1 MPDRLWPGHRGRPV
15 LTPLD
20 KVRRTY
26 SKKTAALRIYDTAIS
41 LNKTTKQP
49 LSNERESATMV
60 DSSNLYETWQLVC
73 AQVKSYDTVNA
84 IQVDAFFGRLQ
95 PQAISDGF
103 LIVTADTAFIKDQVE
118 RRFLTTIQQAL
129 KDLFGIDYL
138 VEIEVDPT
146 AGQPLVTAQAAPA
159 QTVPP
164 AAPHAPYPSAP
175 APQNAAPQ
183 PAQPIFA
190 TPPID
195 ATTSPTPYAPQAQPT
210 AEQPAAPAPTY
221 VPTPESP
228 AANNANQTVAAQE
241 SISPTQN
248 HAAEQI
254 NPVDCMPSF
263 MPEEDSS
270 FEEFMME
277 NANIA
282 KPERTEGSREDQ
294 QNTNREQGK
303 HGVNSALASSLTF
316 ETFVVGNSNRLA
328 YSMAVAVAEEP
339 GKKNLNPLFIYGR
352 SGLGKTHLLRAIQ
365 NYILATNERMHVV
378 YIDSAE
384 FLSDY
389 TAAVAAHDKNKDSYQ
404 NFQNRYLDA
413 DVLLIDDVQYFQG
426 KSATVDIV
434 FQLFN
439 KLTDMGKQVV
449 LSADRAPKMIDI
461 DERYTSRFNSGGTY
475 DIQPPEVE
483 TKLGIIKGFIEE
495 YRTSENAY
503 DLYVP
508 EDIQMYIAEISSS
521 NVRELKSA
529 VTKVISQITYFDNP
543 DISLADVRSLLENH
557 FSSGAMKRLDVGS
570 IQHEVERYYKV
581 SHADLVGKKRS
592 RNIAYARQVAMYLC
606 RQMLDI
612 PYNDIGKKFDRDHS
626 SVMYSVGQVEEKL
639 TKSRDLQEELELI
652 IKNIREN

>member
-1 MPDRLWPGHRGRPV
+1 
-15 LTPLD
+15 
-20 KVRRTY
+20 
-26 SKKTAALRIYDTAIS
+26 
-41 LNKTTKQP
+41 
-49 LSNERESATMV
+49 MV

-73 AQVKSYDTVNA
+73 NQVKGYDSVNPV
-84 IQVDAFFGRLQ
+84 QVDAFFSRLQ

-103 LIVTADTAFIKDQVE
+103 LIVTADTAFIKSQVE
-118 RRFLTTIQQAL
+118 RRFMTTIQQAL

-138 VEIEVDPT
+138 VEIEVDPMGDAA
-146 AGQPLVTAQAAPA
+146 AGAPVQMAAPA
-159 QTVPP
+159 
-164 AAPHAPYPSAP
+164 
-175 APQNAAPQ
+175 
-183 PAQPIFA
+183 
-190 TPPID
+190 
-195 ATTSPTPYAPQAQPT
+195 
-210 AEQPAAPAPTY
+210 AAPAPA
-221 VPTPESP
+221 P
-228 AANNANQTVAAQE
+228 APMAPAPVTAHPFAGGVAAPQQTVAETQP
-241 SISPTQN
+241 SPIQTHHTGTTQPIPPVQTQSMPAEETVEATDG
-248 HAAEQI
+248 AAFPMTAGEETEFVEQ
-254 NPVDCMPSF
+254 VLPS
-263 MPEEDSS
+263 SRS
-270 FEEFMME
+270 A
-277 NANIA
+277 NARHPRNA
-282 KPERTEGSREDQ
+282 
-294 QNTNREQGK
+294 
-303 HGVNSALASSLTF
+303 VNDTALLASALTF

-365 NYILATNERMHVV
+365 NYIIATNPQMRVV
-378 YIDSAE
+378 YIDSSE

-389 TAAVAAHDKNKDSYQ
+389 TAAVVAHDKNKDSYL

-413 DVLLIDDVQYFQG
+413 DVLLIDDVQKFQG

-449 LSADRAPKMIDI
+449 LAADRAPKTIDI
-461 DERYTSRFNSGGTY
+461 DERYTSRFNSGGTC

-495 YRTSENAY
+495 YRSSENAY

-529 VTKVISQITYFDNP
+529 VTKVISQITYFNNP
-543 DISLADVRSLLENH
+543 DISLPDVRVLLENH
-557 FSSGAMKRLDVGS
+557 FLSGGSKRLDVAS
-570 IQHEVERYYKV
+570 IQKEVERYYKI

-612 PYNDIGKKFDRDHS
+612 PYNDIGKRFDRDHS

-639 TKSRDLQEELELI
+639 NKSRELQEEIELI

>member
-1 MPDRLWPGHRGRPV
+1 
-15 LTPLD
+15 
-20 KVRRTY
+20 
-26 SKKTAALRIYDTAIS
+26 
-41 LNKTTKQP
+41 
-49 LSNERESATMV
+49 MV

-73 AQVKSYDTVNA
+73 NQVKGYDSVNPV
-84 IQVDAFFGRLQ
+84 QVDAFFSRLQ

-103 LIVTADTAFIKDQVE
+103 LIVTADTAFIKSQVE
-118 RRFLTTIQQAL
+118 RRFMTTIQQAL

-138 VEIEVDPT
+138 VEIEVDPMGDAA
-146 AGQPLVTAQAAPA
+146 AGAPVQMAAPA
-159 QTVPP
+159 
-164 AAPHAPYPSAP
+164 
-175 APQNAAPQ
+175 
-183 PAQPIFA
+183 
-190 TPPID
+190 
-195 ATTSPTPYAPQAQPT
+195 
-210 AEQPAAPAPTY
+210 AAPAPAPAPMAPAP
-221 VPTPESP
+221 VPVHPFAGSV
-228 AANNANQTVAAQE
+228 AAPQQTVAETQPAPVQAHHTGTTQPIPPVQAQPMPAE
-241 SISPTQN
+241 EAPDAADAAAFPMTAGEETEFVEQVLPSPRG
-248 HAAEQI
+248 A
-254 NPVDCMPSF
+254 
-263 MPEEDSS
+263 
-270 FEEFMME
+270 
-277 NANIA
+277 NARHPRNA
-282 KPERTEGSREDQ
+282 
-294 QNTNREQGK
+294 
-303 HGVNSALASSLTF
+303 VNDTALLASALTF

-365 NYILATNERMHVV
+365 NYIIATNPQMRVV
-378 YIDSAE
+378 YIDSSE

-389 TAAVAAHDKNKDSYQ
+389 TAAVVAHDKNKDSYL

-413 DVLLIDDVQYFQG
+413 DVLLIDDVQKFQG

-449 LSADRAPKMIDI
+449 LAADRAPKTIDI
-461 DERYTSRFNSGGTY
+461 DERYTSRFNSGGTC

-495 YRTSENAY
+495 YRSSENAY

-529 VTKVISQITYFDNP
+529 VTKVISQITYFNNP
-543 DISLADVRSLLENH
+543 DISLPDVRVLLENH
-557 FSSGAMKRLDVGS
+557 FLSGGSKRLDVAS
-570 IQHEVERYYKV
+570 IQKEVERYYKI

-612 PYNDIGKKFDRDHS
+612 PYNDIGKRFDRDHS

-639 TKSRDLQEELELI
+639 TKSRELQEEIELI

>member
-1 MPDRLWPGHRGRPV
+1 
-15 LTPLD
+15 
-20 KVRRTY
+20 
-26 SKKTAALRIYDTAIS
+26 
-41 LNKTTKQP
+41 
-49 LSNERESATMV
+49 MV

-146 AGQPLVTAQAAPA
+146 AGQPPVVAQPA
-159 QTVPP
+159 SATTVPP
-164 AAPHAPYPSAP
+164 VASHAPYLSAP
-175 APQNAAPQ
+175 APQNAAN
-183 PAQPIFA
+183 QPIFVN
-190 TPPID
+190 PPVD
-195 ATTSPTPYAPQAQPT
+195 AMTSPTPYAPQSQPV
-210 AEQPAAPAPTY
+210 AEQQSAPTPTYAPASN
-221 VPTPESP
+221 SP
-228 AANNANQTVAAQE
+228 IANSSNQSVAAQE
-241 SISPTQN
+241 GVPPMQDRATEQASP
-248 HAAEQI
+248 A
-254 NPVDCMPSF
+254 DRLPSF

-282 KPERTEGSREDQ
+282 RPERAEGSRENQ
-294 QNTNREQGK
+294 QNADRGQENR
-303 HGVNSALASSLTF
+303 GVNSALASSLTF

-365 NYILATNERMHVV
+365 NYILATNGHMHVV

-612 PYNDIGKKFDRDHS
+612 PYNDIGKRFDRDHS

>member
-1 MPDRLWPGHRGRPV
+1 
-15 LTPLD
+15 
-20 KVRRTY
+20 
-26 SKKTAALRIYDTAIS
+26 
-41 LNKTTKQP
+41 
-49 LSNERESATMV
+49 MV

-73 AQVKSYDTVNA
+73 SQVKSYDTVNA
-84 IQVDAFFGRLQ
+84 VQVDAFFGRLQ

-118 RRFLTTIQQAL
+118 RRFLITIQQAL

-146 AGQPLVTAQAAPA
+146 AGQPIANPTQPVPAPNVQPAPA
-159 QTVPP
+159 NLTYPVAPTPASVP
-164 AAPHAPYPSAP
+164 S
-175 APQNAAPQ
+175 QV
-183 PAQPIFA
+183 A
-190 TPPID
+190 TPAFSASQVD
-195 ATTSPTPYAPQAQPT
+195 TTTTPTPYAPAP
-210 AEQPAAPAPTY
+210 QPATDRDIAHAAAYTAAPTDNAEHY
-221 VPTPESP
+221 TARAEKPVPSFEPAVDAADARES
-228 AANNANQTVAAQE
+228 
-241 SISPTQN
+241 
-248 HAAEQI
+248 
-254 NPVDCMPSF
+254 MPSF
-263 MPEEDSS
+263 MPEEDAS

-282 KPERTEGSREDQ
+282 KPERPNETRNAQSGES
-294 QNTNREQGK
+294 
-303 HGVNSALASSLTF
+303 HGRTGTGENSALASSLTF

-365 NYILATNERMHVV
+365 NYILATNAHMRVV

-495 YRTSENAY
+495 YKTSENAY

-529 VTKVISQITYFDNP
+529 VTKVISQITYFENP

-612 PYNDIGKKFDRDHS
+612 PYNDIGKRFDRDHS